1 MSPLHI
7 LQFSGISGINWTF
20 NSHRILGG
28 FDTYSVS
35 SNGRELVILNVTAS
49 TAGDYGCGIE
59 LNSGTLV
66 EGDTYSM
73 HPLGMY
79 VPNMHCK

>member
-1 MSPLHI
+1 M
-7 LQFSGISGINWTF
+7 
-20 NSHRILGG
+20 
-28 FDTYSVS
+28 
-35 SNGRELVILNVTAS
+35 ILNVTAS

-73 HPLGMY
+73 HPLGTY
-79 VPNMHCK
+79 VRNMCRAIDFPFHKFALSVS

>member
-1 MSPLHI
+1 M
-7 LQFSGISGINWTF
+7 
-20 NSHRILGG
+20 
-28 FDTYSVS
+28 
-35 SNGRELVILNVTAS
+35 ILNVTAS

-73 HPLGMY
+73 HPLGTY
-79 VPNMHCK
+79 VRNMCRAIEFRFINLHFPFHKLHNSVLFSFPL